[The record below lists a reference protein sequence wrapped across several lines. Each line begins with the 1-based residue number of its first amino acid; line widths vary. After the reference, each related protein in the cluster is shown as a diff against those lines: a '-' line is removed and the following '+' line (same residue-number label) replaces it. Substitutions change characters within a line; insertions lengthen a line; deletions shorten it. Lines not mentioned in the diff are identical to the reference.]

1 MRDIVAAASCLHPPF
16 DTLGMIYVHQDG
28 LAQWIF
34 AVDGDAV
41 REDDHQEMINNLEL
55 IYPSNQ

>member
-1 MRDIVAAASCLHPPF
+1 
-16 DTLGMIYVHQDG
+16 MIYVHQDG

-41 REDDHQEMINNLEL
+41 REEDHQEMINNLEL
-55 IYPSNQ
+55 IYPANQ